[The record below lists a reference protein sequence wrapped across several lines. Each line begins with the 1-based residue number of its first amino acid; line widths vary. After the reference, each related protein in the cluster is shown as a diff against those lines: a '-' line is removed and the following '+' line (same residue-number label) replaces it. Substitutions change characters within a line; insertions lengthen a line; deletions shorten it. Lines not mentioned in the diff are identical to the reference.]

1 MEILTIHCQS
11 SAIIMI
17 NGIRKVKQGVDIFDK
32 RMLDYCK
39 IHLLQKLVHG
49 TNIERIE
56 VFPMGLE
63 LDT

>member
-17 NGIRKVKQGVDIFDK
+17 NRIRKVKQGVDIFDK
-32 RMLDYCK
+32 RMLDSCK
-39 IHLLQKLVHG
+39 IHLEQKLVPG

-56 VFPMGLE
+56 VFPMGS
-63 LDT
+63 DT